1 MGTNYYLK
9 KKAEYIP
16 VDNRPK
22 VLGEK
27 WYETYDFDFM
37 NYERNKVDELTN
49 GFVYNN
55 TYYPT
60 VKKLNEDYYIT
71 YHIGKKSYGWR
82 FLLSSYISQHI
93 TTLDDWIELFKQQD
107 NKIVNEYGEEIT
119 PQEMISIILGADL
132 DAEKLEKHS
141 SSSLLYSTGFYD
153 VSNHWD
159 FS

>member
-9 KKAEYIP
+9 KKAKYSYIR
-16 VDNRPK
+16 NRE
-22 VLGEK
+22 EK
-27 WYETYDFDFM
+27 DFDF
-37 NYERNKVDELTN
+37 YDVDYNKVTELTN

-60 VKKLNEDYYIT
+60 VKTLNEDYYIT

-93 TTLDDWIELFKQQD
+93 TTLDDWVELFKQQD
-107 NKIVNEYGEEIT
+107 SKIVNEYGEEIT
-119 PQEMISIILGADL
+119 PQEMVNIILGVDL
-132 DAEKLEKHS
+132 DAEKLEKHP

-153 VSNHWD
+153 VANHWN